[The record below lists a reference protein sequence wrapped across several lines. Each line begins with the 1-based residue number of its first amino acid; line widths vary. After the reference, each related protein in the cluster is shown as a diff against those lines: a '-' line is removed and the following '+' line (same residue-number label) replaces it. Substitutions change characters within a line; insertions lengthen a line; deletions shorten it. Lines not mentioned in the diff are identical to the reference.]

1 MSALNR
7 FTLIQ
12 PELTLIAK
20 TFYEINNIE
29 SNKNSKHYQLV
40 GATSKQITQNMTKIH
55 DMLIKFDVT
64 FENGQ
69 YLHNIV
75 SKAVIPEN
83 HTIEIINHEEEHISK
98 VVDITNVWDLFK
110 SVGKTLLYTF
120 KICITKK

>member
-29 SNKNSKHYQLV
+29 SNKNSKHYQFV